1 MKPIAITGQLVDVRN
16 IAAHKSAR
24 LLIDVPA
31 EQAASIIAAFGWPT
45 MVSPVP
51 VAVARLANPS
61 ASFDPSKVDGQE
73 GERTRDLPPPLQPEV
88 PKARRH
94 WDDLSPAQQCGIRC
108 ADPIFRKFLEENYGQ
123 EFNNEG
129 SAAMFMRDYF
139 RIESRS
145 ELTAKHWGAFDKTF
159 QAWKVADRI
168 GAA

>member
-51 VAVARLANPS
+51 VAVARMNPEGTI
-61 ASFDPSKVDGQE
+61 APGQE
-73 GERTRDLPPPLQPEV
+73 RKTEPQRAMSSAPLQPEA

-145 ELTAKHWGAFDKTF
+145 DLTAKHWSAFDKTF
-159 QAWKVADRI
+159 QAWKVADRV